1 MQKIVIRKLRLKS
14 TENDYNYMNNKT
26 EPSSECAAFEKLI
39 QQEIDDGWKV
49 INVSSSYDDGWHCHV
64 IVFVLEREV
73 YVNEVK
79 KE

>member
-1 MQKIVIRKLRLKS
+1 MQKVIVRKLKLKS
-14 TENDYNYMNNKT
+14 TENGYSYMNNKT

-49 INVSSSYDDGWHCHV
+49 SNISLSYDDGWHCHV
-64 IVFVLEREV
+64 VIFMLEKD
-73 YVNEVK
+73 NE